1 MRWVGKDQVGY
12 AAASTHRHLLAPGRI
27 GSMELKNRMLVTAMG
42 EANIPAAEIIEGAMR
57 GAARAVL
64 GPDAIPPL

>member
-1 MRWVGKDQVGY
+1 
-12 AAASTHRHLLAPGRI
+12 
-27 GSMELKNRMLVTAMG
+27 MELKNRMLVTAMG